1 MTAGRPE
8 ITPALS
14 AVWRHG
20 RAAGT
25 ELRLWQ
31 DARLRRLVSHAY
43 ESVPFYR
50 RLFDRHR
57 LHPRHVRGV
66 RDLEIIPFV
75 EKADLRGQRP
85 GDLLA
90 QGHDPA
96 TLLTVRTSGSTGE
109 PFTIRRTWLEDKLQY
124 LIRLRAL
131 QALGIRSRDLV
142 VAVGVHRPESGDAKL
157 MGRTLRA
164 LGLHARVLL
173 DGLEDPV
180 HTTYELRRLRPDVL
194 TGLPGMLNRLTAP
207 ELAGALETVR
217 PRLVVVGG
225 EVTAPA
231 MRARLG
237 RTFGAPVYETYGSHE
252 CPLIASECPWS
263 GTLHACE
270 DAVLVEVL
278 RDGQPVEP
286 GEQGEVVVTNLHAYA
301 MPFIRY
307 RIGDL
312 ATRAPSCACGSPFAA
327 LGAVQGRMIDYFPL
341 PDGRLLHPYEI
352 VTRLV
357 WGSQAWIRQY
367 QLVQERRDS
376 VVLYVVAEAAPTEA
390 QVGEVVRAVRPVL
403 GDRVR
408 FEVRPVAR
416 IPFEATGKLRPSRS
430 LVRSEYDQAGSQPL
444 SA

>member
-8 ITPALS
+8 IAPTLS
-14 AVWRHG
+14 AVWRRG
-20 RAAGT
+20 RAAGA

-31 DARLRRLVSHAY
+31 DARLRRLVTHAY

-66 RDLEIIPFV
+66 RDLEIIPFID
-75 EKADLRGQRP
+75 KAELRRQRP
-85 GDLLA
+85 EELLA
-90 QGHDPA
+90 AGHDPA
-96 TLLTVRTSGSTGE
+96 TLLAVRTSGSSGE

-124 LIRLRAL
+124 LVRLRAL
-131 QALGIRSRDLV
+131 QGLGIRARDLV
-142 VAVGVHRPESGDAKL
+142 VAIGVPRPEGDDRKL
-157 MGRTLRA
+157 GGRTLRA
-164 LGLHARVLL
+164 LGLHHRVLL
-173 DGLEDPV
+173 DGMQDPV
-180 HTTYELRRLRPDVL
+180 HVAYELRRLRPDVIV
-194 TGLPGMLNRLTAP
+194 GLPGMLNRLTAP
-207 ELAGALETVR
+207 ELAGALEPVR
-217 PRLVVVGG
+217 ARLVVVGG
-225 EVTAPA
+225 EVTTPA

-252 CPLIASECPWS
+252 CPLIAAECPWS

-270 DAVLVEVL
+270 DAVLVEL
-278 RDGQPVEP
+278 LADGRPVEP
-286 GEQGEVVVTNLHAYA
+286 GERGEVVLTNLHAYA

-312 ATRAPSCACGSPFAA
+312 ATRAPACACGSPFTA

-357 WGSQAWIRQY
+357 WGGQAWIRQY

-376 VVLYVVAEAAPTEA
+376 VVLYVVAETPPSEA
-390 QVGEVVRAVRPVL
+390 QVAEVCRAVRPVL

-408 FEVRPVAR
+408 FEVRPVIR

-430 LVRSEYDQAGSQPL
+430 LVWSEYDQAGHEPL

>member
-8 ITPALS
+8 IAPTLS
-14 AVWRHG
+14 AVWRRG
-20 RAAGT
+20 RAAGA

-31 DARLRRLVSHAY
+31 DARLRRLVTHAY

-50 RLFDRHR
+50 RLFERHR

-66 RDLEIIPFV
+66 RDLEIIPFTD
-75 EKADLRGQRP
+75 KAELRRQRP
-85 GDLLA
+85 ADLLA
-90 QGHDPA
+90 AGHDA
-96 TLLTVRTSGSTGE
+96 EALLTVRTSGSTGE
-109 PFTIRRTWLEDKLQY
+109 PFTVRRTWLEDKLQY
-124 LIRLRAL
+124 LVRLRAMHG
-131 QALGIRSRDLV
+131 LGIRPRDLV
-142 VAVGVHRPESGDAKL
+142 VAVGVRHPETGDRKL
-157 MGRTLRA
+157 VGRTLRA
-164 LGLHARVLL
+164 LGLHSRVLL
-173 DGLEDPV
+173 DGLQDPV
-180 HTTYELRRLRPDVL
+180 QLAYELRRLRPDVIV
-194 TGLPGMLNRLTAP
+194 GLPGMLNRLTAP
-207 ELAGALETVR
+207 DLAGALEPVR

-225 EVTAPA
+225 EVTTPA

-237 RTFGAPVYETYGSHE
+237 RTFAAPVYETYGSHE
-252 CPLIASECPWS
+252 CPLMAVECPWS

-278 RDGQPVEP
+278 ADGRPAEP
-286 GEQGEVVVTNLHAYA
+286 GERGEVVVTNLHANA
-301 MPFIRY
+301 MPFLRY

-312 ATRAPSCACGSPFAA
+312 ATRAPACACGSPFAT

-357 WGSQAWIRQY
+357 WGAQGWIRQY
-367 QLVQERRDS
+367 QLVQERRDL
-376 VVLYVVAEAAPTEA
+376 VVLYVVAETPPSEP
-390 QVGEVVRAVRPVL
+390 QVAELTRAVRPVL
-403 GDRVR
+403 GDQVR

-430 LVRSEYDQAGSQPL
+430 LVRSEYDQAGPEPL

>member
-8 ITPALS
+8 ITSTLS

-20 RAAGT
+20 RAPGA

-31 DARLRRLVSHAY
+31 DARLRRLVTHAY

-66 RDLEIIPFV
+66 RDLEIIPFID
-75 EKADLRGQRP
+75 KAELRRQRPDDLLGRGQ
-85 GDLLA
+85 
-90 QGHDPA
+90 DPSA
-96 TLLTVRTSGSTGE
+96 LLTVRTSGSSGE

-131 QALGIRSRDLV
+131 QGLGIRPRDLV
-142 VAVGVHRPESGDAKL
+142 VAVGVPRLETADNKL
-157 MGRTLRA
+157 VGRTLRA
-164 LGLHARVLL
+164 LGLHSRVLL
-173 DGLEDPV
+173 DGLQDPV
-180 HTTYELRRLRPDVL
+180 HIAYELRRLRPDVL
-194 TGLPGMLNRLTAP
+194 VGLPGMLNRLTAP
-207 ELAGALETVR
+207 DLAGALEPVR
-217 PRLVVVGG
+217 PRLLVIGG
-225 EVTAPA
+225 EVTTPA

-237 RTFGAPVYETYGSHE
+237 STFGAPVYETYGSHE
-252 CPLIASECPWS
+252 CPLIAAECPWS
-263 GTLHACE
+263 GTLHACD

-278 RDGQPVEP
+278 ADGRPAEP
-286 GEQGEVVVTNLHAYA
+286 GERGEVVVTNLHAYA

-312 ATRAPSCACGSPFAA
+312 ATRAPACACGSPSTT

-357 WGSQAWIRQY
+357 WGGQAWIRQY

-376 VVLYVVAEAAPTEA
+376 VVLYVVAETAPTDA
-390 QVGEVVRAVRPVL
+390 QVAEVVRAVRPVL

-408 FEVRPVAR
+408 FDVRQVTR
-416 IPFEATGKLRPSRS
+416 IPFEATGKLRPSLS
-430 LVRSEYDQAGSQPL
+430 LVWSEYGQAGPEPL

>member
-1 MTAGRPE
+1 MTGRPE
-8 ITPALS
+8 IAPTLS

-20 RAAGT
+20 RAPGA

-31 DARLRRLVSHAY
+31 DARLRRLVTHAY

-50 RLFDRHR
+50 KLFDRHR

-66 RDLEIIPFV
+66 RDLEIIPFTDKP
-75 EKADLRGQRP
+75 ELKRQRAA
-85 GDLLA
+85 DLLA
-90 QGHDPA
+90 AGHDA
-96 TLLTVRTSGSTGE
+96 AALLTVRTSGSTGE

-124 LIRLRAL
+124 LIRLRAM
-131 QALGIRSRDLV
+131 QGLGIRSRDLV
-142 VAVGVHRPESGDAKL
+142 VAVGVTRPENEDRKL
-157 MGRTLRA
+157 VGRTLRA
-164 LGLHARVLL
+164 LGLHHRVLL

-180 HTTYELRRLRPDVL
+180 HTAYQLRRLRPDVIV
-194 TGLPGMLNRLTAP
+194 GLPGMLNRLTAP
-207 ELAGALETVR
+207 ELAGAIEMVR
-217 PRLVVVGG
+217 PRLLVVGG
-225 EVTAPA
+225 EVTTPA

-252 CPLIASECPWS
+252 CPLIAVECPWS

-278 RDGQPVEP
+278 TDGRPVEP
-286 GEQGEVVVTNLHAYA
+286 GVRGEVVLTNLHAYA

-312 ATRAPSCACGSPFAA
+312 ATRAPACACGSPSIG

-357 WGSQAWIRQY
+357 WGNQAWIRQY
-367 QLVQERRDS
+367 QLVQERRDH
-376 VVLYVVAEAAPTEA
+376 VVLYVVAETPPSDA
-390 QVGEVVRAVRPVL
+390 QVAEVSRAVRPVL

-408 FEVRPVAR
+408 FEVRSVAR

-430 LVRSEYDQAGSQPL
+430 LIWSEYDQTGSEPL

>member
-1 MTAGRPE
+1 VTAGRPE
-8 ITPALS
+8 IAPALS

-20 RAAGT
+20 RAAGA

-31 DARLRRLVSHAY
+31 DARLRRLVNHAY

-66 RDLEIIPFV
+66 RDLEIIPFID
-75 EKADLRGQRP
+75 KAELRRQRP

-90 QGHDPA
+90 RGHEPA
-96 TLLTVRTSGSTGE
+96 ELLEVRTSGSTGE
-109 PFTIRRTWLEDKLQY
+109 PFSIRRTWLEDKLQY

-131 QALGIRSRDLV
+131 QGLGIRPRDLM
-142 VAVGVHRPESGDAKL
+142 VAVGVHRAESGDSKL
-157 MGRTLRA
+157 VGRTLRA
-164 LGLHARVLL
+164 LGLHPRMLL
-173 DGLEDPV
+173 DGLADPV
-180 HTTYELRRLRPDVL
+180 HIAYELRRLRPDVL
-194 TGLPGMLNRLTAP
+194 VGLPGMLNRLTAP

-225 EVTAPA
+225 EVTTPA

-237 RTFGAPVYETYGSHE
+237 RTFNAPIYETYGSHE
-252 CPLIASECPWS
+252 CPLIAAECPWS

-278 RDGQPVEP
+278 RDGRPVEP

-312 ATRAPSCACGSPFAA
+312 ATRAPACPCGSPFAA

-357 WGSQAWIRQY
+357 WGSQGWMRQY

-376 VVLYVVAEAAPTEA
+376 VVLYVVAETAPTEE
-390 QVGEVVRAVRPVL
+390 QVAEVVRTVRPVL

-430 LVRSEYDQAGSQPL
+430 LVWSEYDQAGSQPR

>member
-1 MTAGRPE
+1 MTGGRPE
-8 ITPALS
+8 IATALS

-20 RAAGT
+20 RAAGA

-43 ESVPFYR
+43 ESVPLYR

-66 RDLEIIPFV
+66 RDLEIIPFID
-75 EKADLRGQRP
+75 KAELRRQSP
-85 GDLLA
+85 SDLLA
-90 QGHDPA
+90 RGHDPA
-96 TLLTVRTSGSTGE
+96 ELLEVRTSGSTGE
-109 PFTIRRTWLEDKLQY
+109 PFSIRRTWLEDKLQY
-124 LIRLRAL
+124 LVRLRAM
-131 QALGIRSRDLV
+131 QGLGIRPRDLV
-142 VAVGVHRPESGDAKL
+142 VAVGVQRPESGDSKL
-157 MGRTLRA
+157 VGRTLRA
-164 LGLHARVLL
+164 FGLHSRVLL
-173 DGLEDPV
+173 DGLVDPV
-180 HTTYELRRLRPDVL
+180 HIAYELRRLRPDVL
-194 TGLPGMLNRLTAP
+194 VGLPGMLNRLTSP

-225 EVTAPA
+225 EVTTPA

-237 RTFGAPVYETYGSHE
+237 RTFNAPIYETYGSHE
-252 CPLIASECPWS
+252 CPLIAAECPWS

-278 RDGQPVEP
+278 RDGRPVEP

-301 MPFIRY
+301 MPFLRY

-312 ATRAPSCACGSPFAA
+312 ATRAPACACGSPFTA

-357 WGSQAWIRQY
+357 WGSQGWMRQY

-376 VVLYVVAEAAPTEA
+376 VVLYVVAETAPTEE
-390 QVGEVVRAVRPVL
+390 QVAEVVRTVRPVL

-408 FEVRPVAR
+408 FEVRPVDR

-430 LVRSEYDQAGSQPL
+430 LVWSEYDQAASQPL

>member
-1 MTAGRPE
+1 MSTGRPE
-8 ITPALS
+8 IAPALS

-20 RAAGT
+20 RAPGA

-31 DARLRRLVSHAY
+31 DARLRRLVTHAY

-66 RDLEIIPFV
+66 RDLEIIPFTD
-75 EKADLRGQRP
+75 KAELRRQRP
-85 GDLLA
+85 EDLLA
-90 QGHDPA
+90 RGQDPA
-96 TLLTVRTSGSTGE
+96 GLLTVRTSGSSGE

-131 QALGIRSRDLV
+131 QGLGIRPRDLV
-142 VAVGVHRPESGDAKL
+142 AAVGVPRPETSDHKL
-157 MGRTLRA
+157 VGRTLRA
-164 LGLHARVLL
+164 LGLHTRVLL
-173 DGLEDPV
+173 DGLQDPV
-180 HTTYELRRLRPDVL
+180 HIAYELRRLRPDVIV
-194 TGLPGMLNRLTAP
+194 GLPGMLNRLTTP
-207 ELAGALETVR
+207 ELAGALEPVR
-217 PRLVVVGG
+217 PRLLVVGG
-225 EVTAPA
+225 EVTTPA

-252 CPLIASECPWS
+252 CPLIAAECPWS

-270 DAVLVEVL
+270 DAVLVEL
-278 RDGQPVEP
+278 LADGRPVVP
-286 GEQGEVVVTNLHAYA
+286 GERGEVVVTNLHAYA
-301 MPFIRY
+301 MPFLRY

-312 ATRAPSCACGSPFAA
+312 ATRAPACACGSPFTT

-357 WGSQAWIRQY
+357 WGGQAWIRQY

-376 VVLYVVAEAAPTEA
+376 VVLYVVAETPPSEA
-390 QVGEVVRAVRPVL
+390 QVAEVCRAVRPVL
-403 GDRVR
+403 GDRVG
-408 FEVRPVAR
+408 FEVRPVTR

-430 LVRSEYDQAGSQPL
+430 LVWSEYDQAGSEPL